1 MLRDI
6 NKALIIGDL
15 HLSLENY
22 EKVLNSLQLILSS
35 EQENFDTVVFLGDVF
50 NSNRIRGTTAIEI
63 SEKLKSIIP
72 SEKQYLILTGNHD
85 FYSKD
90 ISLSKLF
97 GDSAILHPIIIQDI
111 LFLPFEDPI
120 DTDKI
125 AYLYEKYKPHYV
137 FLHYDIFSEHKCLNW
152 IYSEP
157 HIQLIFA
164 GHLHDFKKNK
174 KYIQPGNFYFNNFSD
189 AGKVQAYY
197 VLMDFST
204 NHYLIKSHTNT
215 PVFLRIVVESP
226 IENLQ
231 EFLLKEYPYIQNRE
245 WYLRL
250 VLKIS
255 DSKKKRVLE
264 QWLKKLYK
272 SFNNIDIQFEFSDTL
287 NSTENKISSHQ
298 FDLKNIIQKTLNTIP
313 KSIQYDEKL
322 LKSLIDEYFLS
333 ESSAEV
339 NKNSNLQ

>member
-1 MLRDI
+1 MLKEI

-15 HLSLENY
+15 HLSFENY
-22 EKVLNSLQLILSS
+22 EKVLNSLQLILLS
-35 EQENFDTVVFLGDVF
+35 EQENFDVIIFLGDVF

-63 SEKLKSIIP
+63 SERLKSIIP
-72 SEKQYLILTGNHD
+72 AGKQYLILTGNHD

-97 GDSAILHPIIIQDI
+97 GESAILRPTIIQDI
-111 LFLPFEDPI
+111 LFLPFEDLI
-120 DTDKI
+120 DVDKI
-125 AYLYEKYKPHYV
+125 AYLYEKYKPQYV

-152 IYSEP
+152 FYSEP
-157 HIQLIFA
+157 GIQLIFA

-204 NHYLIKSHTNT
+204 KHYLIKSHTNT
-215 PVFLRIVVESP
+215 PVFLRVVIDSP

-231 EFLLKEYPYIQNRE
+231 EYLLKEYPYIQGRE

-250 VLKIS
+250 VLKVS
-255 DSKKKRVLE
+255 DSKKKRILE
-264 QWLKKLYK
+264 QWLKGLYK
-272 SFNNIDIQFEFSDTL
+272 SFNNIDIQFEFANLID
-287 NSTENKISSHQ
+287 STESKIASQS
-298 FDLKNIIQKTLNTIP
+298 FDLKTIIQKTLSTIP
-313 KSIQYDEKL
+313 KNIQYDEKL
-322 LKSLIDEYFLS
+322 LKSLIEEHFLS
-333 ESSAEV
+333 EPSKS
-339 NKNSNLQ
+339 